1 MKIGIDI
8 DNTIT
13 TTLPILKEYCKK
25 YNEKVVRRN
34 LKMNEEGFSTS
45 NLYDWTMEEE
55 MDFCDKYLEEIVKK
69 AKIKENASKIIK
81 KLKEEQ
87 NYIYIITARRKP
99 HFKNPYEL
107 TKNFLDKNSIEY
119 NKLIVEC
126 EDKYTFCKEN
136 NIDIMIDDEPQNI
149 NSISK
154 MLPVIV
160 LEGMQNK
167 DCNGKNIIKVN
178 NWIEVYENIKN
189 IKK

>member
-1 MKIGIDI
+1 M
-8 DNTIT
+8 
-13 TTLPILKEYCKK
+13 
-25 YNEKVVRRN
+25 
-34 LKMNEEGFSTS
+34 
-45 NLYDWTMEEE
+45 
-55 MDFCDKYLEEIVKK
+55 
-69 AKIKENASKIIK
+69 
-81 KLKEEQ
+81 
-87 NYIYIITARRKP
+87 
-99 HFKNPYEL
+99 
-107 TKNFLDKNSIEY
+107 DKNSIEY
-119 NKLIVEC
+119 NELIVEC